1 MPTRLVRSV
10 EPEDL
15 DEVVRIYAHYV
26 TESVAT
32 FDESP
37 PTAGDW
43 RQKAQTLRAAG
54 LPFLVVEVGGELA
67 GFGYASQ
74 WRPKPAYRHSAENT
88 IYLAPDRTGVGLG
101 SLLLGAV
108 LDGCVAA
115 GVRQVIA
122 VIADTGSDASA
133 ALHRR
138 HGFTE
143 VGRLRSVGF
152 KHGRW
157 IDTMLFQRDLT
168 TEMTPTA
175 PPKLPPTAPPS

>member
-1 MPTRLVRSV
+1 MPTRVVRPV
-10 EPEDL
+10 EPGDL
-15 DEVVRIYAHYV
+15 DEVAGIYAHYV
-26 TESVAT
+26 TGSVAT
-32 FDESP
+32 FDETP
-37 PTAGDW
+37 PTPADW
-43 RQKAQTLRAAG
+43 RQKAQTLRGAG

-88 IYLAPDRTGVGLG
+88 IYLAPGRTGAGLG

-108 LDGCVAA
+108 LDGCAAA

-138 HGFTE
+138 HGFVE

-157 IDTMLFQRDLT
+157 IDTTIFQRDLT
-168 TEMTPTA
+168 A
-175 PPKLPPTAPPS
+175 G

>member
-1 MPTRLVRSV
+1 MPTRAVRPV
-10 EPEDL
+10 EPADL
-15 DEVVRIYAHYV
+15 DEVARIYAHYV

-32 FDESP
+32 FDEVP
-37 PTAGDW
+37 LTVTDW
-43 RQKAQTLRAAG
+43 GRKAETLRAAG
-54 LPFLVVEVGGELA
+54 LPFLVVEVRGRVA
-67 GFGYASQ
+67 GFGYAAQ
-74 WRPKPAYRHSAENT
+74 WRPKPAYRHSVENT
-88 IYLAPDRTGVGLG
+88 IYLAPDSTGGGLG

-108 LDGCVAA
+108 LDECAA
-115 GVRQVIA
+115 VGVRQVVA

-157 IDTMLFQRDLT
+157 IDTVLFQRDLT
-168 TEMTPTA
+168 AGP
-175 PPKLPPTAPPS
+175 